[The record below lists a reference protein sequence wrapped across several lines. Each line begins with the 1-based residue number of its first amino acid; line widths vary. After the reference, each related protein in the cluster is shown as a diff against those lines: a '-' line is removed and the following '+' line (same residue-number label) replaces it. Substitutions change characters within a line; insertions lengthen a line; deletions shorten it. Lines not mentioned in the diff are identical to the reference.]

1 MIFSEIR
8 KATLMV
14 LKSDTWKAAAK
25 KDLDRL
31 EIACLQRI
39 QVGKHVEVGE
49 IVRVRVYELEK
60 IAKLVHA
67 MKRHPVHP
75 GPPFVP
81 FKGYITIGRR
91 PANNITCVT

>member
-1 MIFSEIR
+1 
-8 KATLMV
+8 MV
-14 LKSDTWKAAAK
+14 LKSDTSRAAAK

-31 EIACLQRI
+31 EIVCLQRI
-39 QVGKHVEVGE
+39 QVGKHVEVGK

-81 FKGYITIGRR
+81 FNHWQTS
-91 PANNITCVT
+91 C